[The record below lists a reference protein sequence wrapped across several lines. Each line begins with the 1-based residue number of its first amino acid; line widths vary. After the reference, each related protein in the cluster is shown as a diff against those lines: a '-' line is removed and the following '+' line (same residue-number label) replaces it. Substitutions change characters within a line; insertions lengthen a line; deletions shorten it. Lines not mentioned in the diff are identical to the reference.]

1 MEYMKD
7 NKKNLLSDTEVIFS
21 YTRQEA
27 IDDGVLI
34 DVSKLAKEAGYR
46 YPVALTS
53 ALWADI
59 NDIPQSKDWQDS
71 TGRLWDV
78 LHMGQDAI
86 RRSKEGGTVLVYSLI
101 MHVGNRKN
109 YTVKLVCGLG
119 DDAEPVVTLMRPE
132 ED

>member
-1 MEYMKD
+1 MIE
-7 NKKNLLSDTEVIFS
+7 NKKNLFSDTDNIIFS
-21 YTRQEA
+21 YSRKEA

-34 DVSKLAKEAGYR
+34 DVSGIAKEAGYR

-59 NDIPQSKDWQDS
+59 NDIPESKDWQDS

-78 LHMGQDAI
+78 LYMGQDAI

-101 MHVGNRKN
+101 MHVGNRTN
-109 YTVKLVCGLG
+109 YTVKLVCGPG
-119 DDAEPVVTLMRPE
+119 DDAEPVITLMRPD